1 MIVCLCKAVSDKR
14 VKQVVAQGACCI
26 SDVQKKT
33 GAGTAC
39 KSCHEYIQKLI
50 DEGKGSLK

>member
-14 VKQVVAQGACCI
+14 IKQVVAQGVCTL

-33 GAGTAC
+33 GAGTSC
-39 KSCHEYIQKLI
+39 KSCHEDIQKLI
-50 DEGKGSLK
+50 DEGKKS